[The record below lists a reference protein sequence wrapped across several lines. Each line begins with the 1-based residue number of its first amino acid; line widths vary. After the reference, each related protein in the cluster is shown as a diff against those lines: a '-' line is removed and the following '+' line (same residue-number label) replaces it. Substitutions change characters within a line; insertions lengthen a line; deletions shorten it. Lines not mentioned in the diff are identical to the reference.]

1 MPGNKIEFFALLL
14 GGDLG
19 ETEKFFAAALAG
31 LLAGGADRL
40 HRSRLYRTAPVD
52 CVPGTPDFLNCAVT
66 GAFPGTPRELLAVT
80 QRLEIEAGRPARHSS
95 REARVLD
102 IDIILFG
109 SEVLHTPELTIPHP
123 RARQRRFVLEPLAEI
138 APSLRFPDTGE
149 TVADALARLDAVR
162 PQP

>member
-1 MPGNKIEFFALLL
+1 MTKNMMQKFALLL
-14 GGDLG
+14 GGNLG
-19 ETEKFFAAALAG
+19 ETEKFFDAALAG
-31 LLAGGADRL
+31 LAAAGAAGL

-66 GAFPGTPRELLAVT
+66 GTFPGSPRELLALT

-109 SEVLHTPELTIPHP
+109 DCLLRTTELTIPHP

-149 TVADALARLDAVR
+149 TVAAALARLAR